1 MEQNQDG
8 LERNCRKNH
17 VTGRSSGPGGFPG
30 SLQPLEEAVRGG
42 LAFSP

>member
-17 VTGRSSGPGGFPG
+17 VTGGP
-30 SLQPLEEAVRGG
+30 QG
-42 LAFSP
+42 LGVFQALCSHWRRP